1 MDWFLY
7 DNGLR
12 HEKVKQIICE
22 ELNRFIEISR
32 LPRPIKAANIT
43 PVFKKTVKRIR
54 HIIGQLIYYQTC

>member
-32 LPRPIKAANIT
+32 LPRPIKA
-43 PVFKKTVKRIR
+43 VKRIR
-54 HIIGQLIYYQTC
+54 HIIGQLIYY